1 MKNLKEKLDRLF
13 WDYEEK
19 TTYLD
24 KINLVC
30 SFKEH
35 IDNMDD
41 LELAE
46 KLEIDADDPDF
57 DIEILNARQT
67 VSNGCDKLLEKQ
79 RRKQWE
85 FLKTWTR
92 QLRNFLPPRMISSK
106 QKKTRGTNNENA
118 VNRHANGQAGSPL
131 RGKLPSPCPQA

>member
-1 MKNLKEKLDRLF
+1 MKNLKSKLNRLF
-13 WDYEEK
+13 WDYEE
-19 TTYLD
+19 TATYFD

-57 DIEILNARQT
+57 DIEILNVRQT
-67 VSNGCDKLLEKQ
+67 VSNGTDQWLEKQ

-85 FLKTWTR
+85 FL
-92 QLRNFLPPRMISSK
+92 S
-106 QKKTRGTNNENA
+106 A
-118 VNRHANGQAGSPL
+118 
-131 RGKLPSPCPQA
+131 

>member
-41 LELAE
+41 LELA
-46 KLEIDADDPDF
+46 
-57 DIEILNARQT
+57 
-67 VSNGCDKLLEKQ
+67 
-79 RRKQWE
+79 
-85 FLKTWTR
+85 
-92 QLRNFLPPRMISSK
+92 
-106 QKKTRGTNNENA
+106 
-118 VNRHANGQAGSPL
+118 
-131 RGKLPSPCPQA
+131 

>member
-1 MKNLKEKLDRLF
+1 MVRRCRKYFLRISLWYPFFKYKNIA
-13 WDYEEK
+13 DYEE
-19 TTYLD
+19 TATYFD

-57 DIEILNARQT
+57 DIEILNARQA
-67 VSNGCDKLLEKQ
+67 VSNGCDKWL
-79 RRKQWE
+79 
-85 FLKTWTR
+85 
-92 QLRNFLPPRMISSK
+92 
-106 QKKTRGTNNENA
+106 A
-118 VNRHANGQAGSPL
+118 A
-131 RGKLPSPCPQA
+131 

>member
-46 KLEIDADDPDF
+46 KLEIDADNPDF
-57 DIEILNARQT
+57 DIEILNARQA
-67 VSNGCDKLLEKQ
+67 VSNGCDKWL
-79 RRKQWE
+79 
-85 FLKTWTR
+85 
-92 QLRNFLPPRMISSK
+92 
-106 QKKTRGTNNENA
+106 A
-118 VNRHANGQAGSPL
+118 A
-131 RGKLPSPCPQA
+131 

>member
-1 MKNLKEKLDRLF
+1 MKNLKSKLNRLF

-85 FLKTWTR
+85 FL
-92 QLRNFLPPRMISSK
+92 S
-106 QKKTRGTNNENA
+106 A
-118 VNRHANGQAGSPL
+118 
-131 RGKLPSPCPQA
+131 

>member
-1 MKNLKEKLDRLF
+1 MKTVDEMKNLKSKLNRLF
-13 WDYEEK
+13 WDYEE
-19 TTYLD
+19 TATYFD

-57 DIEILNARQT
+57 DIEILNARQA
-67 VSNGCDKLLEKQ
+67 VSNGCDKWL
-79 RRKQWE
+79 
-85 FLKTWTR
+85 
-92 QLRNFLPPRMISSK
+92 
-106 QKKTRGTNNENA
+106 A
-118 VNRHANGQAGSPL
+118 A
-131 RGKLPSPCPQA
+131 

>member
-1 MKNLKEKLDRLF
+1 MKNLKSKLNRLF
-13 WDYEEK
+13 RDYEE
-19 TTYLD
+19 TATYFD

-57 DIEILNARQT
+57 DIEILNARQA
-67 VSNGCDKLLEKQ
+67 VSNECDKCL
-79 RRKQWE
+79 
-85 FLKTWTR
+85 
-92 QLRNFLPPRMISSK
+92 
-106 QKKTRGTNNENA
+106 A
-118 VNRHANGQAGSPL
+118 A
-131 RGKLPSPCPQA
+131 